1 MPDIVTQIKEQI
13 DITQIA
19 LNTAEGRVELDTKLN
34 EALAGIEDGPLRTVA
49 YEMLKSWRR
58 DLFNVENP
66 PHVYYPAVKVQAM
79 MGSVVPDPEEI
90 VAWIRAANGR
100 TYDDFAQEINTRM
113 LQRVA
118 AVAQQ

>member
-19 LNTAEGRVELDTKLN
+19 LSTAEGRVELDTKLN
-34 EALAGIEDGPLRTVA
+34 AALEEIEDTHLKTAA

-58 DLFNVENP
+58 ELFSVENP
-66 PHVYYPAVKVQAM
+66 PHVYYPAAKVQAM
-79 MGSVVPDPEEI
+79 LLGVVPAPDEI
-90 VAWIRAANGR
+90 VAWIRAADGR